1 MTQIV
6 DKFLAM
12 FVAIAL
18 FAVVVALIVG
28 IAWLVGR
35 LRSRS
40 SDRLQGVVYVAPVVL
55 MLAAGLVYPALLT
68 IRQAFGGPTGDVGF
82 SLTNFANIFTS
93 PELLRPLIN
102 TAVWVIAVP
111 VLATVV
117 GLAYAVLVDRS
128 RFEAFAKALIFLP
141 MAISMVGASI
151 IWKFVY
157 EYRPA
162 GAAQTGLFNA
172 IITTFGGD
180 PVDFMQSRPW
190 NTFWLIVVMV
200 WIQAGFAMTVLS
212 AAIKAIPDEVVEAAK
227 IDGSTGW
234 RLFRSITLPSI
245 RGSVVVV
252 LTTVGI
258 ATLKVFDVVRTMTGG
273 QFDTSVL
280 ALEFYNYSFR
290 YFEYGT
296 GAAIAVLLFILV
308 LPIVIY
314 NVIQMRR
321 DA

>member
-1 MTQIV
+1 MKIM
-6 DKFLAM
+6 DKFGDMLM
-12 FVAIAL
+12 AIVVFAL
-18 FAVVVALIVG
+18 VVVLIVAL
-28 IAWLVGR
+28 AWLVGQIR
-35 LRSRS
+35 TRASGKV
-40 SDRLQGVVYVAPVVL
+40 QGFIYILPVL
-55 MLAAGLVYPALLT
+55 IMLLGGLVYPAILT
-68 IRQAFGGPTGDVGF
+68 IRQAFGGPTGDEGF
-82 SLTNFANIFTS
+82 GVENFVAIFTR

-102 TAVWVIAVP
+102 TALWVVCVP
-111 VLATVV
+111 VFATIV

-151 IWKFVY
+151 IWKFMY
-157 EYRPA
+157 DFRAA
-162 GAAQTGLFNA
+162 GETQVGLFNA
-172 IITTFGGD
+172 ILTGIGFQ
-180 PVDFMQSRPW
+180 PVDFMQTRWW
-190 NTFWLIVVMV
+190 NTFFLIVVMV

-212 AAIKAIPDEVVEAAK
+212 AAIKGIPDEIIEAAK
-227 IDGSTGW
+227 IDGTTGW
-234 RLFRSITLPSI
+234 KLFRFITLPSI
-245 RGSVVVV
+245 RGSLVVV

-290 YFEYGT
+290 YSQYGT
-296 GAAIAVLLFILV
+296 GAALAVVLFILV

-314 NVIQMRR
+314 NVVQMRK

>member
-1 MTQIV
+1 MKNI
-6 DKFLAM
+6 DKFVGM
-12 FVAIAL
+12 FGAIAI
-18 FAVVVALIVG
+18 FALVVALIVA

-35 LRSRS
+35 FRSRN
-40 SDRLQGVVYVAPVVL
+40 SDKAQGVIYILPVVIL
-55 MLAAGLVYPALLT
+55 LVGGLVYPALLT
-68 IRQAFGGPTGDVGF
+68 IKQAFGGPTGDGAF
-82 SLTNFANIFTS
+82 TFNNFVAIFTR

-102 TAVWVIAVP
+102 TAIWVVAVP
-111 VLATVV
+111 VLATIV
-117 GLAYAVLVDRS
+117 GLAYAILVDRS

-151 IWKFVY
+151 IWKFMY
-157 EYRPA
+157 DARAP
-162 GAAQTGLFNA
+162 GQTQVGLFNA
-172 IITTFGGD
+172 ILDAVGIA
-180 PVDFMQSRPW
+180 PIDFMQVRWW
-190 NTFWLIVVMV
+190 NTLFLIIVMV

-212 AAIKAIPDEVVEAAK
+212 AAIKGIPDEIIESAK
-227 IDGSTGW
+227 LDGSTGW
-234 RLFRSITLPSI
+234 RLFRNITLPSI
-245 RGSVVVV
+245 RGSLIVV

-290 YFEYGT
+290 YSQYGT
-296 GAAIAVLLFILV
+296 GAALAVVLFILV

-314 NVIQMRR
+314 NVVQMRK

>member
-1 MTQIV
+1 MKIA
-6 DKFLAM
+6 DKFIEM
-12 FVAIAL
+12 IMAIII
-18 FAVVVALIVG
+18 FAAVVALIVG
-28 IAWLVGR
+28 VAWLVGR
-35 LRSRS
+35 LKSKT
-40 SDRLQGVVYVAPVVL
+40 SDRLQGLVYILPVLV
-55 MLAAGLVYPALLT
+55 MLLAGLVWPAVLT
-68 IRQAFGGPTGDVGF
+68 IRQAFGGPTGDKGF
-82 SLTNFANIFTS
+82 TLHNFATVFKS
-93 PELLRPLIN
+93 PELLGPLLN
-102 TAVWVIAVP
+102 TIVWVLAVP
-111 VLATVV
+111 VLATVI
-117 GLAYAVLVDRS
+117 GLAYAILVDRS

-157 EYRPA
+157 DVRGP
-162 GAAQTGLFNA
+162 GQTQVGLFNA
-172 IITTFGGD
+172 ILTFFGAD
-180 PVDFMQSRPW
+180 PVDFMQARGW
-190 NTFWLIVVMV
+190 NTFWLIIVMV

-212 AAIKAIPDEVVEAAK
+212 AAIKAIPDDLIEAAK
-227 IDGSTGW
+227 IDGTTGW
-234 RLFRSITLPSI
+234 RLFRFITLPSI
-245 RGSVVVV
+245 RGSLVVV

-296 GAAIAVLLFILV
+296 GAALAVILFILV

-314 NVIQMRR
+314 NVVQMRK